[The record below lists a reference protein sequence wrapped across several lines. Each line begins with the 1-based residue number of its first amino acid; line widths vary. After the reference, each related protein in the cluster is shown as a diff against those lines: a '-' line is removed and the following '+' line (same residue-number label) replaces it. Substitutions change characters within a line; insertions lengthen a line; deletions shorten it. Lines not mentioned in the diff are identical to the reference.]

1 MIFYFNK
8 KRGGRPCFFCG
19 VFYVFFVLCIVA
31 RGDVGEV
38 VVIGKE
44 FFSVVFVVVCAWM
57 CGLFWDG
64 FGLGRT
70 L

>member
-1 MIFYFNK
+1 M
-8 KRGGRPCFFCG
+8 
-19 VFYVFFVLCIVA
+19 

-57 CGLFWDG
+57 CGLFLDRVWALG
-64 FGLGRT
+64 GLCDV
-70 L
+70 